1 MAGFFRWFRRR
12 LVPADGIIRQ
22 SNPLPRPKWRVL
34 ESVASPAMGSIYMQ
48 VLQQAGIPT
57 LTRQDGAGA
66 GAMGGA
72 PTGVSVLVPA
82 ERLAEAREL
91 LDVGVATSEVEHE

>member
-1 MAGFFRWFRRR
+1 
-12 LVPADGIIRQ
+12 
-22 SNPLPRPKWRVL
+22 LPRTEWRVL
-34 ESVASPAMGSIYMQ
+34 ESVASPAMGSIYKQ

-72 PTGVSVLVPA
+72 PTGVSLLVPA
-82 ERLAEAREL
+82 KRLAEAREL
-91 LDVGVATSEVEHE
+91 LDAGVATSEVEHE

>member
-1 MAGFFRWFRRR
+1 
-12 LVPADGIIRQ
+12 
-22 SNPLPRPKWRVL
+22 
-34 ESVASPAMGSIYMQ
+34 MGSIYMQ
-48 VLQQAGIPT
+48 VLQQAGIPA

-72 PTGVSVLVPA
+72 PTGVSLLVPA

-91 LDVGVATSEVEHE
+91 LDAGVATSEVEHE